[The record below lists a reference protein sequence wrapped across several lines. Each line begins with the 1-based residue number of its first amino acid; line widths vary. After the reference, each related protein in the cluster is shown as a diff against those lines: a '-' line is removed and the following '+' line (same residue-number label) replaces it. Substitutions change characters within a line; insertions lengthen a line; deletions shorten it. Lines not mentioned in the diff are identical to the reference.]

1 MREFSLD
8 QLRTLLAVVDLGSL
22 ASASS
27 ALNLAQPTISLHLKE
42 LESKLK
48 VRLLERSRRGVN
60 PTAAGVILIGH
71 AREILAVADRAIE
84 AVRNQR
90 EGSIGVVR
98 VGASAGL
105 IAHHMPNVLQEVAAR
120 RPDIRVELSVTT
132 TATAI
137 AMLLNGELDF
147 AFVGA
152 AQRQSG
158 LTVSRWREDSLVAY
172 LPAGW
177 SVPRRVTPS
186 WLQEQ
191 PLLTNEPG
199 SALHHQTLQWFAQAG
214 LLLQPRIAL
223 NNGEALKSL
232 VAAGYGAAIL
242 PFDPT
247 PGRIPPGVQVRAITP
262 SMKRSTFL
270 AFKSA
275 RLMNESMNAVGDI
288 LRKCG
293 RSGKSGKSAT

>member
-71 AREILAVADRAIE
+71 AREILTMADRAIE
-84 AVRNQR
+84 
-90 EGSIGVVR
+90 
-98 VGASAGL
+98 
-105 IAHHMPNVLQEVAAR
+105 PNVLQEVAAR

>member
-1 MREFSLD
+1 MREFNLD
-8 QLRTLLAVVDLGSL
+8 QLRTLIAVVDLGSL

-48 VRLLERSRRGVN
+48 VRLLERSRRGVR
-60 PTAAGVILIGH
+60 PTSAGTILIEH
-71 AREILAVADRAIE
+71 AREILAIADRASE
-84 AVRNQR
+84 AVRSHR
-90 EGSIGVVR
+90 EGLIGVVR

-105 IAHHMPNVLQEVAAR
+105 IAHHMPNVLQELAMR
-120 RPDIRVELSVTT
+120 RPDIRIELSVTT
-132 TATAI
+132 TATAN
-137 AMLLNGELDF
+137 AMLLGGELDF

-152 AQRQSG
+152 SQRQSG
-158 LTVSRWREDSLVAY
+158 LTVIRWREDPLVAY
-172 LPAGW
+172 LPADW
-177 SVPRRVTPS
+177 AVPRRVTAA

-214 LLLQPRIAL
+214 FLLQPRIAL

-247 PGRIPPGVQVRAITP
+247 PGRIPAGIQVRAIAP
-262 SMKRSTFL
+262 AMKRSTFL
-270 AFKSA
+270 AFKSSQSVA
-275 RLMNESMNAVGDI
+275 ESMRAVGDI
-288 LRKCG
+288 LRTC
-293 RSGKSGKSAT
+293 GKSQS